1 MQQTACASN
10 EYAAVYLLD
19 SPYVIDTSYDYFVPM
34 DMRHSVRRGS
44 FVTVPFGRNN
54 RKQLGIVEKLTASSS
69 YPTPKS
75 ICEVCSDREPL
86 SEEMMSLCE
95 YMRSSIL
102 CTMGDAVR
110 SVVPAAALG
119 KLTEYYS
126 LKGDTEL
133 SASAGF
139 TASELFIYKYIASRT
154 TVSMDTLKGKFSA
167 GAAQEAVAKLM
178 SRGLLE
184 RSFESAKISGGVYDT
199 LYAAADSE
207 VLAGIHLTSQK
218 QKLVLELLSAR
229 GELGLEDIMSECGV
243 TEAPVKSLVQKGAVI
258 VRRERRYRDTPSD
271 VPTEQKNYILND
283 EQARAAERIK
293 EHLQSGQP
301 HAVLLHGVTGSG
313 KTSVIIASIDE
324 ALRLGRGVIALIPEI
339 ALTPQTLGIFQSRY
353 GSRVALVHSGLSA
366 GERYDAYTRILSGQ
380 ADVVVGTRSA
390 VFSPV
395 KDLGLI
401 IIDEEH
407 ETTYKS
413 ETSPKYHA
421 RDIARWRCA
430 HSGAVMLLSS
440 ATPSVESYTK
450 AMEGKYELLK
460 LTKRY
465 GEATL
470 PSVSVYDM
478 RQEPSKGNISPL
490 GRELK
495 ERLAGILERGEQAVL
510 FLNRRGYN
518 TAVTCRDCGKA
529 VLCPHCSVSMSY
541 HADHGDHE
549 NGFLFCHWCGT
560 RMRMPRACPSCS
572 SEHLTRMGFGTQRI
586 EKELSEM
593 FPSARILRM
602 DADSTSAKNSTREIL
617 EKFRNHD
624 ADILLGTQMVTKGH
638 DFPDVTLVG
647 VLLADMSLY
656 LDDYHANERTFA
668 MLTQVIGRA
677 GRSEKG
683 GVAVI
688 QTANPDNNVIK
699 QACAQDY
706 EAFYSSEIKLRRL
719 LTFPPYC
726 DMVVLTVSSPDE
738 RRSLLASQRLATQM
752 RMMVASRYRD
762 VPVEVFGPFEAP
774 VYKVE
779 EKYRIRM
786 IVKCRLNNRCREM
799 LSEIMKDF
807 GRDGKERAVLTVD
820 FNPTGI

>member
-1 MQQTACASN
+1 MQQTACTSG

-34 DMRHSVRRGS
+34 DMRSDIRRGC
-44 FVTVPFGRNN
+44 FVTVPFGKNN
-54 RKQLGIVEKLTASSS
+54 RKQLGIVERILASSS
-69 YPTPKS
+69 YSNPKS

-86 SEEMMSLCE
+86 SEEMMGLCE

-119 KLTEYYS
+119 RLTEYYS
-126 LKGDTEL
+126 LKGDTVPEA
-133 SASAGF
+133 SASF
-139 TASELFIYKYIASRT
+139 TPSELFIYKYIASRG
-154 TVSMDTLKGKFSA
+154 TVSMDTLKGKFSS
-167 GAAQEAVAKLM
+167 GAAHEAVGKLM
-178 SRGLLE
+178 SRGLIE
-184 RSFESAKISGGVYDT
+184 RSLESTKISGGVYDT
-199 LYAAADSE
+199 LYSAADSD
-207 VLAGIHLTSQK
+207 VLSGIKLTSPK
-218 QKLVLELLSAR
+218 QRAVLDLLIDR
-229 GELGLEDIMSECGV
+229 GEASLEDIMSGCGV
-243 TEAPVKSLVQKGAVI
+243 SEAPVKTLIQKGAVV
-258 VRRERRYRDTPSD
+258 VRRERRYRDS
-271 VPTEQKNYILND
+271 VPCDLPERKEYILND
-283 EQARAAERIK
+283 EQSIASKRIC
-293 EHLQSGQP
+293 EHLQSGRP

-313 KTSVIIASIDE
+313 KTSVIVSAIDE
-324 ALRLGRGVIALIPEI
+324 ALRLGRGVIALLPEI

-366 GERYDAYTRILSGQ
+366 GERYDAYTRILAGQ

-395 KDLGLI
+395 KSLGLI

-430 HSGAVMLLSS
+430 RAGAVMLLSS

-450 AMEGKYELLK
+450 AIEGKYELLR

-465 GEATL
+465 GDASL
-470 PSVSVYDM
+470 PRVSVYDM
-478 RQEPSKGNISPL
+478 RREPSRGNISPL
-490 GRELK
+490 GQELK
-495 ERLAGILERGEQAVL
+495 ERLGDTLAKGEQAVL

-518 TAVTCRDCGKA
+518 TTVTCRDCGQA

-541 HADHGDHE
+541 HAERGDHE
-549 NGFLFCHWCGT
+549 RGFLFCHWCGT
-560 RMRMPRACPSCS
+560 KMRMPDRCPSCS

-586 EKELSEM
+586 EKELSEL
-593 FPSARILRM
+593 FPDARILRM
-602 DADSTSAKNSTREIL
+602 DADSTSEKNSTRELL
-617 EKFRNHD
+617 EAFRRHD

-677 GRSEKG
+677 GRSDKG

-688 QTANPDNNVIK
+688 QTSNPDNNVIK

-706 EAFYSSEIKLRRL
+706 ESFYNSEIKLRRL

-726 DMVVLTVSSPDE
+726 DMAVLTLSSADE
-738 RRSLLASQRLATQM
+738 RRLLLSSQRLACEIK
-752 RMMVASRYRD
+752 RLVLGIYSD
-762 VPVEVFGPFEAP
+762 VPVEIFGPFEAP

-779 EKYRIRM
+779 EKFRIRV
-786 IVKCRLNNRCREM
+786 IVKCRLNSRCREM
-799 LSEIMKDF
+799 FSDVLRSF
-807 GRDGKERAVLTVD
+807 GRDGREKVILTVD